1 MDHLLDHAKRTH
13 ENYLISDSSANPET
27 MRQSLGARTINC
39 ETHGPY
45 ESIGTKYM
53 GRHEVWSRCPACEA
67 ERMAAERH
75 QEAER
80 KAQEHKA
87 HMERLLDQACI
98 PQRFI
103 GRTLDSFRAETDA
116 QQTAL
121 EIASRYVSDFAAH
134 EKKGT
139 GLIFSGLPGT
149 GKSHLAVA
157 ILQALMPAKCGIYT
171 TCMSVIRNVRG
182 TWRKDSERSEQDVL
196 NAYCEADLLVIDEV
210 GVQYG
215 TDGEQTILFDVI
227 DRRYRE
233 MMPTIILTNQA
244 KAGFKEFIGDRSFDR
259 LVEVSRWVPF
269 DWPSYRPQARR
280 DAV

>member
-1 MDHLLDHAKRTH
+1 MDHLLDHAKRTR
-13 ENYLISDSSANPET
+13 ENCLISRSSADPEA
-27 MRQSLGARTINC
+27 MHQSLGARTINC
-39 ETHGPY
+39 EAHGPY
-45 ESIGTKYM
+45 ESMGTKYM
-53 GRHEVWSRCPACEA
+53 GRHEVWIRCPTCEA
-67 ERMAAERH
+67 ERMASERH
-75 QEAER
+75 KEAER

-116 QQTAL
+116 QKVAL
-121 EIASRYVSDFAAH
+121 EIASKYVTDFTTH

-244 KAGFKEFIGDRSFDR
+244 KTGFKEFIGDRSFDR

-280 DAV
+280 DAA